1 MNNTKNCIENIAMKY
16 ACGKQP
22 GRRRKVKRKVWIGGC
37 VFVMALCMG
46 ACGFGDFESHSIV
59 LDTEYQGDTID
70 ICSSAVRNYLN
81 LTDEKEIAAYLVDNN
96 KSAQDYMMTKFAWE
110 GDGSTSYTV
119 HFSENEDFV
128 DEVTYETED
137 TAIYNQGVFV
147 PGRTYYWKVTGD
159 AQGSDSKVDTFTVLD
174 APVRYITMEEGFN
187 IRDLGGWKTEDGRM
201 VKYGQIY
208 RGGRVNNRG
217 GNTVLSDEDL
227 RVFRDLLGIRGEIDL
242 RIAGHDDGNQTMS
255 VFGSDVNYRKAPMQ
269 GYNYIFPN
277 FKQES
282 PIPRECQSEF
292 VTSVG
297 EVFHFLADQKN
308 YPVYF
313 HCNAGADRTGTVAF
327 LINGLLGVSE
337 EDLTKDFELTSFSQG
352 GRRWRSDIVNG
363 EFTANGIM
371 QDDNDNYVA
380 WGHMIEQLMNQYE
393 TESGTLS
400 DAIANY
406 LQTACHVTESE
417 IEMIK
422 EMMLENENEK

>member
-1 MNNTKNCIENIAMKY
+1 M
-16 ACGKQP
+16 
-22 GRRRKVKRKVWIGGC
+22 
-37 VFVMALCMG
+37 
-46 ACGFGDFESHSIV
+46 
-59 LDTEYQGDTID
+59 
-70 ICSSAVRNYLN
+70 
-81 LTDEKEIAAYLVDNN
+81 
-96 KSAQDYMMTKFAWE
+96 
-110 GDGSTSYTV
+110 

-174 APVRYITMEEGFN
+174 APVRYITTEEGFN
-187 IRDLGGWKTEDGRM
+187 I
-201 VKYGQIY
+201 
-208 RGGRVNNRG
+208 
-217 GNTVLSDEDL
+217 
-227 RVFRDLLGIRGEIDL
+227 RDLLGIRGEIDL

-313 HCNAGADRTGTVAF
+313 HCNAGADRTGTIAF

-363 EFTANGIM
+363 EFTANGVM